1 MHPVLRE
8 VQAREYSFWLAL
20 DNWQEI
26 MQVVGL
32 LEIPRLVL
40 GVGLQVIALGLILKA
55 RIAWAFSLVLLIGVG
70 TFAILGDSGHAGL
83 GIYTLVL
90 ILALMAYWRRFD
102 RASVTAGSL
111 FALVS
116 VLSLLIY
123 AVFGTLYLGD
133 EFNPPVH
140 DAGTALYFSIVSM
153 STVGYG
159 DITPHSGAARLFT
172 ASIII
177 LGITVFATSVS
188 AIAGPVIGGNLKRLV
203 KGRFSTAMRKNHIII
218 AGATP
223 LALSVYDGLRR
234 RGDEVT
240 VIVPAGVPQEYPATA
255 DLIEGDPS
263 SVEVLRAAG
272 VTRARYVLALRDD
285 DAENAFIV
293 LATQEATAGQG
304 AKTVALVNTSK
315 HLEKSD
321 ACGRTWCSRCSCWAR
336 SCWPA
341 PSTANRWTARPSPIC
356 SSPRPAR
363 PPPNRPDARQ
373 PRSLAA
379 VHVARQ
385 GHVGLLRMI
394 LAAGLPGPL
403 RQQVYDIAA
412 HRRRAIL
419 QVIAGARLQVGIGRD
434 RAPQEIAL
442 AAGHVAQERAALAGL
457 VVRDA
462 HVARG
467 PGASGV
473 GAQAARAQAESN
485 RISDRTWRRHCGLC
499 MMIIHRRGV

>member
-1 MHPVLRE
+1 MPTLPVPLKHRLRKLLALFPPNWCLAILVALDGYAFMHPVLRE
-8 VQAREYSFWLAL
+8 VRAREYGFWLAI
-20 DNWQEI
+20 DNWHEV
-26 MQVVGL
+26 MRVVGL

-70 TFAILGDSGHAGL
+70 TFAIMGDGGRAGL

-90 ILALMAYWRRFD
+90 VIALIAYWRRFD

-116 VLSLLIY
+116 MLSLLIY
-123 AVFGTLYLGD
+123 AVFGTLYLGN
-133 EFNPPVH
+133 EFNPPIT
-140 DAGTALYFSIVSM
+140 DATTALYFSIVSM

-159 DITPHSGAARLFT
+159 DITPHSGTARLFT

-177 LGITVFATSVS
+177 LGITIFATSIS

-223 LALSVYDGLRR
+223 IAMSVYDGLRR

-240 VIVPAGVPQEYPATA
+240 VIVPPGVPQEYPAAT

-263 SVEVLRAAG
+263 SVEVLHNAG

-293 LATQEATAGQG
+293 LATKEACGESG

-315 HLEKSD
+315 HLEKI
-321 ACGRTWCSRCSCWAR
+321 RRV
-336 SCWPA
+336 
-341 PSTANRWTARPSPIC
+341 N
-356 SSPRPAR
+356 
-363 PPPNRPDARQ
+363 PDLVFSVQ
-373 PRSLAA
+373 
-379 VHVARQ
+379 
-385 GHVGLLRMI
+385 LLGAE
-394 LAAGLPGPL
+394 LLT
-403 RQQVYDIAA
+403 
-412 HRRRAIL
+412 RAINGEPMDSQSITDL
-419 QVIAGARLQVGIGRD
+419 FFAKATPNGK
-434 RAPQEIAL
+434 
-442 AAGHVAQERAALAGL
+442 AA
-457 VVRDA
+457 
-462 HVARG
+462 
-467 PGASGV
+467 
-473 GAQAARAQAESN
+473 
-485 RISDRTWRRHCGLC
+485 
-499 MMIIHRRGV
+499 

>member
-1 MHPVLRE
+1 MPILPVPLKHRLRKLLALFPPNWCLAILVALDGYAFMHPVLRE
-8 VQAREYSFWLAL
+8 VRAREYGFWLAI
-20 DNWQEI
+20 DNWHEV
-26 MQVVGL
+26 MRVVGL

-70 TFAILGDSGHAGL
+70 TFAIMGDGGRAGL

-90 ILALMAYWRRFD
+90 VIALIAYWRRFD

-116 VLSLLIY
+116 MLSLLIY
-123 AVFGTLYLGD
+123 AVFGTLYLGN
-133 EFNPPVH
+133 EFNPPIT
-140 DAGTALYFSIVSM
+140 DATTALYFSIVSM

-159 DITPHSGAARLFT
+159 DITPHSGTARLFT

-177 LGITVFATSVS
+177 LGITIFATSIS

-223 LALSVYDGLRR
+223 IAMSVYDGLRR

-240 VIVPAGVPQEYPATA
+240 VIVPPGVPQEYPAAT

-263 SVEVLRAAG
+263 SVDVLHNAG

-293 LATQEATAGQG
+293 LAAKEACGENG

-315 HLEKSD
+315 HLEKI
-321 ACGRTWCSRCSCWAR
+321 RRV
-336 SCWPA
+336 
-341 PSTANRWTARPSPIC
+341 N
-356 SSPRPAR
+356 
-363 PPPNRPDARQ
+363 PDLVFSVQ
-373 PRSLAA
+373 
-379 VHVARQ
+379 
-385 GHVGLLRMI
+385 LLGAE
-394 LAAGLPGPL
+394 LLT
-403 RQQVYDIAA
+403 
-412 HRRRAIL
+412 RAINGEPMDSQSITDL
-419 QVIAGARLQVGIGRD
+419 FFAKA
-434 RAPQEIAL
+434 APN
-442 AAGHVAQERAALAGL
+442 GKTV
-457 VVRDA
+457 
-462 HVARG
+462 
-467 PGASGV
+467 
-473 GAQAARAQAESN
+473 
-485 RISDRTWRRHCGLC
+485 
-499 MMIIHRRGV
+499 

>member
-1 MHPVLRE
+1 MPTLPVPLARRLRKVLALFPPNWCLAILVALDGYAFMHPVLRE
-8 VQAREYSFWLAL
+8 VRAREYGFWLAI
-20 DNWQEI
+20 DNWHEV
-26 MQVVGL
+26 MRVVGL

-70 TFAILGDSGHAGL
+70 TFAIMGDSGRAGL

-90 ILALMAYWRRFD
+90 VIALIAYWRRFD

-116 VLSLLIY
+116 MLSLLIY
-123 AVFGTLYLGD
+123 AVFGTLYLGN
-133 EFNPPVH
+133 EFNPPIT
-140 DAGTALYFSIVSM
+140 DATTALYFSIVSM

-159 DITPHSGAARLFT
+159 DITPHTGTARLFT

-177 LGITVFATSVS
+177 LGITIFATSIS

-223 LALSVYDGLRR
+223 LAMSVYDGLRR

-240 VIVPAGVPQEYPATA
+240 VIVPAGVPQEYPAAT

-263 SVEVLRAAG
+263 SVEVLHSAG

-293 LATQEATAGQG
+293 LAAKEAAGEDG

-315 HLEKSD
+315 HLEKI
-321 ACGRTWCSRCSCWAR
+321 RRV
-336 SCWPA
+336 
-341 PSTANRWTARPSPIC
+341 N
-356 SSPRPAR
+356 
-363 PPPNRPDARQ
+363 PDLVFSVQLLGAEL
-373 PRSLAA
+373 LA
-379 VHVARQ
+379 
-385 GHVGLLRMI
+385 
-394 LAAGLPGPL
+394 
-403 RQQVYDIAA
+403 
-412 HRRRAIL
+412 RAINGEPMDSQSITDL
-419 QVIAGARLQVGIGRD
+419 FFAKAT
-434 RAPQEIAL
+434 P
-442 AAGHVAQERAALAGL
+442 
-457 VVRDA
+457 
-462 HVARG
+462 
-467 PGASGV
+467 SGKN
-473 GAQAARAQAESN
+473 A
-485 RISDRTWRRHCGLC
+485 
-499 MMIIHRRGV
+499 

>member
-8 VQAREYSFWLAL
+8 VRAREYGFWLAI
-20 DNWQEI
+20 DNWHEV
-26 MQVVGL
+26 MRVVGL

-70 TFAILGDSGHAGL
+70 TFAIMGDSGRAGL

-90 ILALMAYWRRFD
+90 VIALIAYWRRFD

-116 VLSLLIY
+116 MLSLLIY
-123 AVFGTLYLGD
+123 AVFGTLYLGN
-133 EFNPPVH
+133 EFNPPIT
-140 DAGTALYFSIVSM
+140 DATTALYFSIVSM

-159 DITPHSGAARLFT
+159 DITPHTGTARLFT

-177 LGITVFATSVS
+177 LGITIFATSIS

-223 LALSVYDGLRR
+223 LAMSVYDGLRR

-240 VIVPAGVPQEYPATA
+240 VIVPPGVPQDYPAAT

-263 SVEVLRAAG
+263 SVDVLHNAG

-293 LATQEATAGQG
+293 LAAKEACGENG

-315 HLEKSD
+315 HLEKIRRVNPDLVFSVQLLG
-321 ACGRTWCSRCSCWAR
+321 AELLAR
-336 SCWPA
+336 AINGEPMDSQSITDLFFA
-341 PSTANRWTARPSPIC
+341 KRP
-356 SSPRPAR
+356 
-363 PPPNRPDARQ
+363 Q
-373 PRSLAA
+373 
-379 VHVARQ
+379 RQ
-385 GHVGLLRMI
+385 GCLRTM
-394 LAAGLPGPL
+394 
-403 RQQVYDIAA
+403 
-412 HRRRAIL
+412 RRRA
-419 QVIAGARLQVGIGRD
+419 VHARRTS
-434 RAPQEIAL
+434 
-442 AAGHVAQERAALAGL
+442 
-457 VVRDA
+457 
-462 HVARG
+462 ARIR
-467 PGASGV
+467 PTAS
-473 GAQAARAQAESN
+473 AARTDSP
-485 RISDRTWRRHCGLC
+485 G
-499 MMIIHRRGV
+499 

>member
-1 MHPVLRE
+1 MPTLPVPLKHRLRKLLALFPPNWCLAILVALDGYAFMHPVLRE
-8 VQAREYSFWLAL
+8 VRAREYGFWLAI
-20 DNWQEI
+20 DNWHEV
-26 MQVVGL
+26 MRVVGL

-70 TFAILGDSGHAGL
+70 TFAIMGDSGRAGL

-90 ILALMAYWRRFD
+90 VIALIAYWRRFD

-116 VLSLLIY
+116 MLSLLIY
-123 AVFGTLYLGD
+123 AVFGTLYLGN
-133 EFNPPVH
+133 EFNPPIT
-140 DAGTALYFSIVSM
+140 DATTALYFSIVSM

-159 DITPHSGAARLFT
+159 DITPHTGTARLFT

-177 LGITVFATSVS
+177 LGITIFATSIS

-223 LALSVYDGLRR
+223 LAMSVYDGLRR

-240 VIVPAGVPQEYPATA
+240 VIVPPGVPQEYPAAT

-263 SVEVLRAAG
+263 SVDVLHNAG

-293 LATQEATAGQG
+293 LAAKEACGENG

-315 HLEKSD
+315 HLEKI
-321 ACGRTWCSRCSCWAR
+321 RRV
-336 SCWPA
+336 
-341 PSTANRWTARPSPIC
+341 N
-356 SSPRPAR
+356 
-363 PPPNRPDARQ
+363 PDLVFSVQLLGAEL
-373 PRSLAA
+373 LA
-379 VHVARQ
+379 
-385 GHVGLLRMI
+385 
-394 LAAGLPGPL
+394 
-403 RQQVYDIAA
+403 
-412 HRRRAIL
+412 RAINGEPMDSQSITDL
-419 QVIAGARLQVGIGRD
+419 FFAKA
-434 RAPQEIAL
+434 APNGK
-442 AAGHVAQERAALAGL
+442 AA
-457 VVRDA
+457 
-462 HVARG
+462 
-467 PGASGV
+467 
-473 GAQAARAQAESN
+473 
-485 RISDRTWRRHCGLC
+485 
-499 MMIIHRRGV
+499 

>member
-1 MHPVLRE
+1 LRKLLALFPPNWCLAILVALDGYAFMHPVLRE
-8 VQAREYSFWLAL
+8 VRAREYGFWLAI
-20 DNWQEI
+20 DNWHEV
-26 MQVVGL
+26 MRVVGL

-70 TFAILGDSGHAGL
+70 TFAIMGDSGRAGL

-90 ILALMAYWRRFD
+90 VIALIAYWRRFD

-116 VLSLLIY
+116 MLSLLIY
-123 AVFGTLYLGD
+123 AVFGTLYLGN
-133 EFNPPVH
+133 EFNPPIT
-140 DAGTALYFSIVSM
+140 DATTALYFSIVSM

-159 DITPHSGAARLFT
+159 DITPHTGTARLFT

-177 LGITVFATSVS
+177 LGITIFATSIS

-223 LALSVYDGLRR
+223 LAMSVYDGLRR

-240 VIVPAGVPQEYPATA
+240 VIVPPGVPQEYPAAT

-263 SVEVLRAAG
+263 SVDVLHNAG

-293 LATQEATAGQG
+293 LAAKEACGENG

-315 HLEKSD
+315 HLEKI
-321 ACGRTWCSRCSCWAR
+321 RRV
-336 SCWPA
+336 
-341 PSTANRWTARPSPIC
+341 N
-356 SSPRPAR
+356 
-363 PPPNRPDARQ
+363 PDLVFSVQLLGAEL
-373 PRSLAA
+373 LA
-379 VHVARQ
+379 
-385 GHVGLLRMI
+385 
-394 LAAGLPGPL
+394 
-403 RQQVYDIAA
+403 
-412 HRRRAIL
+412 RAINGEPMDSQSITDL
-419 QVIAGARLQVGIGRD
+419 FFAKA
-434 RAPQEIAL
+434 APNGK
-442 AAGHVAQERAALAGL
+442 AA
-457 VVRDA
+457 
-462 HVARG
+462 
-467 PGASGV
+467 
-473 GAQAARAQAESN
+473 
-485 RISDRTWRRHCGLC
+485 
-499 MMIIHRRGV
+499 

>member
-1 MHPVLRE
+1 
-8 VQAREYSFWLAL
+8 
-20 DNWQEI
+20 

-240 VIVPAGVPQEYPATA
+240 VIVPAGVPQEYPATTT
-255 DLIEGDPS
+255 S
-263 SVEVLRAAG
+263 SKATRPASRCCARG

-321 ACGRTWCSRCSCWAR
+321 ACSWTWCSRCSCWAR

-341 PSTANRWTARPSPIC
+341 PSTANRWTAGHH
-356 SSPRPAR
+356 
-363 PPPNRPDARQ
+363 
-373 PRSLAA
+373 RSVL
-379 VHVARQ
+379 RQ
-385 GHVGLLRMI
+385 GPT
-394 LAAGLPGPL
+394 AAEP
-403 RQQVYDIAA
+403 A
-412 HRRRAIL
+412 
-419 QVIAGARLQVGIGRD
+419 
-434 RAPQEIAL
+434 
-442 AAGHVAQERAALAGL
+442 
-457 VVRDA
+457 
-462 HVARG
+462 
-467 PGASGV
+467 
-473 GAQAARAQAESN
+473 
-485 RISDRTWRRHCGLC
+485 
-499 MMIIHRRGV
+499 